1 MAIQKA
7 NTSKTVRQLYN
18 DNKKGKINC
27 SLAIQR
33 NYVWNNEQ
41 ESELVHTALDG
52 YIILPI
58 VTVDMNDALYHI
70 IDGNQRLTA
79 LFRFINGEFA
89 ISNKTPE
96 LEDGT
101 EINGLKF
108 EDLTDEQ
115 KEQFFD
121 NTLISI
127 YILKNITDEQIDRQ
141 FYKFNNGTSMS
152 KFGRIKALLTGKKME
167 FVNQINNTNFFK
179 NVISIT
185 EGTRNK
191 NEKDK
196 QVVLETISILM
207 NGYNM
212 GFDELEE
219 FAKILNK
226 QDIPQNI
233 KDLMHNTVKYLEQ
246 AFPVYD
252 KKLKQTH
259 IPIIFSLAV
268 RAQNDEIRPEQFGGL
283 IQIFFKNNP
292 SGSTYSNA
300 SGAGAGKKEKIKTRL
315 DELIKYYNENIS
327 SAPDYKIPEPR
338 ITGKRG
344 RPLGSTKNKEEK
356 LADSNPPENPLP
368 LVASPESLS

>member
-33 NYVWNNEQ
+33 NYVWSNEQ
-41 ESELVHTALDG
+41 ESELIHTALDG

-58 VTVDMNDALYHI
+58 VIIDMNDPLYHV

-79 LFRFINGEFA
+79 FIRFIDGEFA
-89 ISNKTPE
+89 ISDKTPE

-115 KEQFFD
+115 KEQLFD

-152 KFGRIKALLTGKKME
+152 KFGRIKALLTGKRME
-167 FVNQINNTNFFK
+167 FINQINNTNFFK
-179 NVISIT
+179 NVVSIT
-185 EGTRNK
+185 DGSRRK
-191 NEKDK
+191 DEKDK
-196 QVVLETISILM
+196 KSVLEVISMVI
-207 NGYNM
+207 NGYQM
-212 GFDELEE
+212 GFDEIEE
-219 FAKILNK
+219 FAKSLNK
-226 QDIPQNI
+226 QDIPENI
-233 KDLMHNTVKYLEQ
+233 KTCIIDTINYLEK

-252 KKLKQTH
+252 KYLKQTH
-259 IPIIFSLAV
+259 IPIVFSLAI
-268 RAQNDEIRPEQFGGL
+268 RAQNEEIRPEQFGGL
-283 IQIFFKNNP
+283 IQNFFKNNP

-300 SGAGAGKKEKIKTRL
+300 SGAGSGKKDKIKIRL
-315 DELIKYYNENIS
+315 DELTNYYINNINS
-327 SAPDYKIPEPR
+327 TTDYVKPELTTP
-338 ITGKRG
+338 GKRG
-344 RPLGSTKNKEEK
+344 RPLGSKNKDK
-356 LADSNPPENPLP
+356 VIDSQPPADPVSMAAAGNP
-368 LVASPESLS
+368 S